1 MQHSDTMLPD
11 LKPASSIDREGMAEM
26 WEDAGPALFR
36 RMAALFDGERQ
47 RSVTQ
52 IQSAMNADDR
62 KALAF
67 AAHALRGAAA
77 YVCAAGLR
85 DLAMHLE
92 REAHDA
98 TPERL
103 LALVAAIRAAADAA
117 GPALAAAIADISD
130 KAA

>member
-11 LKPASSIDREGMAEM
+11 LKPVFSVDRECMAEM

-36 RMAALFDGERQ
+36 RMAALFEGERQ
-47 RSVTQ
+47 RSVMQ
-52 IQSAMNADDR
+52 IQSAMNANDR
-62 KALAF
+62 TALAF

-103 LALVAAIRAAADAA
+103 LALVVAIGAASDAA
-117 GPALAAAIADISD
+117 GPALTAAIADISD
-130 KAA
+130 QTA